1 MNALQ
6 SPTKPL
12 QPVRTPRS
20 QPRPSGQQKER
31 QHHRAIA
38 IETSVKLGVNLALS
52 GVAIAALV
60 QLLPYSMAQ
69 HSKLQEINA
78 EVKATEK
85 RVGHVKAEFSRY
97 FDPRQAKVI
106 MQEQTNRTDPSQRQ
120 IIWGDATSE
129 TAAQLP

>member
-6 SPTKPL
+6 SLPTPL

-20 QPRPSGQQKER
+20 NPRFSQKKKR
-31 QHHRAIA
+31 YPHRAIA

-52 GVAIAALV
+52 GVAITALV

-69 HSKLQEINA
+69 NAKLQEVKS
-78 EVKATEK
+78 EVKTTEG
-85 RVGHVKAEFSRY
+85 RVGKVKAEFNRY

-106 MQEQTNRTDPSQRQ
+106 MQEQTNRSDPNQRQ
-120 IIWGDATSE
+120 IVWRDATSE